1 MFIALLGFTDTSLSD
16 IPDGFS
22 ITKLLLLITFVL
34 LNTILVTWE
43 ILQYKSN
50 QKEYLNDPMNR
61 IDCIRIILTSV

>member
-50 QKEYLNDPMNR
+50 KLEYFTDSMN
-61 IDCIRIILTSV
+61 